1 MRREELFGSSLKNKN
16 EIQRC
21 VRPCWELSLT
31 RGHFRTLR
39 GGLSRFHYFIRCSGL
54 WGCVSSVNPLH
65 SAVETIHQ
73 SLLWDLLSLWCH
85 FLEYRQVLHIPE
97 MRTTKA
103 RSLCTSVVE
112 IMLSMFTT
120 TANVFIKIRKHNYI
134 LASSLSAS
142 FQHVSQDVMTSSRT
156 YNMTSDRRGKSKLP
170 VVKRMNILALI
181 VFILDQFEQDRVDSV
196 PHRHFGAILWHR
208 RPFFHPTSCDMMTSL
223 RTYNAIRQK
232 MKV

>member
-1 MRREELFGSSLKNKN
+1 M
-16 EIQRC
+16 
-21 VRPCWELSLT
+21 
-31 RGHFRTLR
+31 
-39 GGLSRFHYFIRCSGL
+39 
-54 WGCVSSVNPLH
+54 
-65 SAVETIHQ
+65 
-73 SLLWDLLSLWCH
+73 
-85 FLEYRQVLHIPE
+85 LHIPE
-97 MRTTKA
+97 MCTTKA

-156 YNMTSDRRGKSKLP
+156 YNMTSDRRGKSKFP

-181 VFILDQFEQDRVDSV
+181 VFILDQFEQYRVDSV
-196 PHRHFGAILWHR
+196 PHRHFGAVLWHR
-208 RPFFHPTSCDMMTSL
+208 RPFLHPTSRDAMTSL
-223 RTYNAIRQK
+223 LTYNAIRQK